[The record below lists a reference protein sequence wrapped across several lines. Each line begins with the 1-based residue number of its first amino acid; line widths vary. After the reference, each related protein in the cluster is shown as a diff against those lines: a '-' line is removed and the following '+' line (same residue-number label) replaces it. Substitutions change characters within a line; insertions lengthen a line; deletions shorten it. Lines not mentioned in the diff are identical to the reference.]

1 MIEFKVDGVDIF
13 NPIKDKMPEVIEY
26 LVKFYGEKYREQIT
40 SKLNNAHFLFL
51 PKENIYSTRSIM
63 TSYYEERFRE
73 IRKKCW
79 KEAAKI
85 INPNCSDSLLQLC
98 SSVNF
103 DSISK
108 LREDFKKG
116 SFLTYR
122 WLDIYSFLGF
132 DFDEDAGQNELK
144 TFFADK
150 DNYQKCLKGFDIL
163 LETWE
168 RYKEVYN
175 RLQDEA
181 KENVEKLKAL
191 EGEKIDYHEMRL
203 KLVEK
208 LFKKHLAKHKIKGF
222 SERVFDSKEELY
234 ETVDDYL
241 SGSKIR
247 NPIELKEFIKLFRA
261 MGFEHGKNIEDYE
274 NAPEIQA
281 FFQNEEIKKDYKEI
295 MNEIGRTRAN
305 SNVFYNEAIKDLQAE
320 GKLYGINGLAA
331 PMNSFIFYG
340 SVNGYVNIALGE
352 DGCKTFC
359 ILPQYLM
366 LENRVAIHEMGHII
380 DVNFLEIDGKDYIKM
395 GFSFSKNDFKQTG
408 SDYDIRR
415 VTVEQDVFGLSF
427 DSFELFNEV
436 VNDYFAVEIAN
447 QMEEDGFSLGVCS
460 DGNSFYSRAFVLMKD
475 FIEENKQDLI
485 DCKMTGN
492 EKIIDERFGEENI
505 KILAKAVNEFLK
517 DRPCNVKDIIASII
531 DKTGVKGIDIQQAVN
546 MSCEWDEDEQE
557 IVDIFKAVQEARE
570 RIRERNQVEQTLSY
584 EQEYEYTQL

>member
-98 SSVNF
+98 SSVNL
-103 DSISK
+103 DAVSK

-150 DNYQKCLKGFDIL
+150 DKYQKCLKGFDIL

-261 MGFEHGKNIEDYE
+261 MG
-274 NAPEIQA
+274 
-281 FFQNEEIKKDYKEI
+281 
-295 MNEIGRTRAN
+295 
-305 SNVFYNEAIKDLQAE
+305 
-320 GKLYGINGLAA
+320 
-331 PMNSFIFYG
+331 
-340 SVNGYVNIALGE
+340 
-352 DGCKTFC
+352 
-359 ILPQYLM
+359 
-366 LENRVAIHEMGHII
+366 
-380 DVNFLEIDGKDYIKM
+380 
-395 GFSFSKNDFKQTG
+395 
-408 SDYDIRR
+408 
-415 VTVEQDVFGLSF
+415 
-427 DSFELFNEV
+427 
-436 VNDYFAVEIAN
+436 
-447 QMEEDGFSLGVCS
+447 
-460 DGNSFYSRAFVLMKD
+460 
-475 FIEENKQDLI
+475 
-485 DCKMTGN
+485 
-492 EKIIDERFGEENI
+492 
-505 KILAKAVNEFLK
+505 
-517 DRPCNVKDIIASII
+517 
-531 DKTGVKGIDIQQAVN
+531 
-546 MSCEWDEDEQE
+546 
-557 IVDIFKAVQEARE
+557 
-570 RIRERNQVEQTLSY
+570 
-584 EQEYEYTQL
+584 